1 MVISQKDLPRC
12 QITSFIAVMHAL
24 DLNMLMQ
31 GWREGVCRFGKL
43 HYILLKYI
51 DGGST
56 AVFFFCVITRTSSVI

>member
-12 QITSFIAVMHAL
+12 QITSFIAVMHTL

-43 HYILLKYI
+43 LTY
-51 DGGST
+51 
-56 AVFFFCVITRTSSVI
+56 F